1 MSSEHILDNKKKKNR
16 CTLIKSI
23 KRNKKISQTNN
34 LKRYNLK
41 PHPRPLSK
49 GRREWYVREVIG
61 GDGLYI
67 IYRGNLKR

>member
-34 LKRYNLK
+34 LKR
-41 PHPRPLSK
+41 
-49 GRREWYVREVIG
+49 
-61 GDGLYI
+61 
-67 IYRGNLKR
+67 